1 MTIGH
6 LFRLYESRSG
16 KFIGEYDTREES
28 EAVAADTV
36 PKTVIND
43 VRYRIEDYPPYY
55 SRPAPLLKHPI
66 DYDAP
71 RDPTFWC
78 DPMRGIYPQDQQQA
92 YRNLLPMAILPDMPF
107 VLLVVGFLVLYSC
120 LLTIFYEVYRLGPL

>member
-16 KFIGEYDTREES
+16 KFIGEYDTREEA

-43 VRYRIEDYPPYY
+43 VRYRIEGEYEPEDNPFYKKPRRE
-55 SRPAPLLKHPI
+55 SFFCKRLKHPV
-66 DYDAP
+66 DFDAP
-71 RDPTFWC
+71 RNPMNWN
-78 DPMRGIYPQDQQQA
+78 DPMRGIHPDDQQ
-92 YRNLLPMAILPDMPF
+92 
-107 VLLVVGFLVLYSC
+107 
-120 LLTIFYEVYRLGPL
+120 

>member
-16 KFIGEYDTREES
+16 KFIGEYDTREEA
-28 EAVAADTV
+28 EAVAADAA

-43 VRYRIEDYPPYY
+43 VRYTIEDYPPYN

-66 DYDAP
+66 DSDAP
-71 RDPTFWC
+71 RDPTFYSTTPDFTNGSSATQC
-78 DPMRGIYPQDQQQA
+78 GY
-92 YRNLLPMAILPDMPF
+92 LLARF
-107 VLLVVGFLVLYSC
+107 S
-120 LLTIFYEVYRLGPL
+120 

>member
-16 KFIGEYDTREES
+16 KFIGEYDTREEA

-36 PKTVIND
+36 AKTLIND
-43 VRYRIEDYPPYY
+43 VRYRIEDYPPYN

-66 DYDAP
+66 DTDAP

-78 DPMRGIYPQDQQQA
+78 DPMRGVHPEDHQQA
-92 YRNLLPMAILPDMPF
+92 YRNLLPLAILPGMPF
-107 VLLVVGFLVLYSC
+107 VLIVIGFLILYC
-120 LLTIFYEVYRLGPL
+120 LASHGLL